1 MEREQNPPTERDSE
15 PFIVHLEG
23 AAAPDQTAVPAP
35 IVEGDAEESFEP
47 RYLVLLH
54 NDDVTPYEYVL
65 RILGHIFL
73 LSEEIAEH
81 VAWTAHS
88 EGVAIVVVRPQ
99 AEARRLIRVAQS
111 HAALDGYPLQF
122 TMEPEV

>member
-1 MEREQNPPTERDSE
+1 MESAQSYPQESGIEYAE
-15 PFIVHLEG
+15 
-23 AAAPDQTAVPAP
+23 AVPDRA
-35 IVEGDAEESFEP
+35 AEESFEP
-47 RYLVLLH
+47 RFLVLIH

-65 RILGHIFL
+65 KILGHVFL
-73 LSEEIAEH
+73 LSEELAEH

-88 EGVAIVVVRPQ
+88 EGVAVVVVRPE

-111 HAALDGYPLQF
+111 HAGQEGYPLQF

>member
-1 MEREQNPPTERDSE
+1 MR
-15 PFIVHLEG
+15 LEG
-23 AAAPDQTAVPAP
+23 AAAPEQAAVPEV
-35 IVEGDAEESFEP
+35 IVDEGAEEAFEP

-99 AEARRLIRVAQS
+99 EEARRLVRVAES
-111 HAALDGYPLQF
+111 HAALDGYPLKF
-122 TMEPEV
+122 SMEPEV